1 MMLMATATRP
11 GSALGTSANAPAG
24 VADRPRTAA
33 QILAE
38 TRAVVEPAHRAA
50 VDGLPREIRHVAGYH
65 IGWWEADGRMTGAA
79 GKAVRPAFVLACASA
94 VGGGANQPE
103 MPDRRTPAQ
112 AAVDAAVAVE
122 LVHDFS
128 LLHDDVM
135 DGDLTR
141 RHRAAAWAVF
151 GVGRAIL
158 AGDALLALA
167 MDVLT
172 GDPGRDDGLDAEVPR
187 AYAGS
192 AGVLSGTLLELCRG
206 QSADLAFENRGDV
219 TLTECLAMAER
230 KTGALLG
237 AAGQLG
243 ALAGGADRRA
253 AELYRTF
260 GRQVG
265 VAFQLVDDVLGIW
278 GDPAVTGKPAGNDLA
293 ARKKSLPVVAALTS
307 GSHAARHLARLY
319 QREDALDEAAVA
331 HAAELVQMAGGRAW
345 ALAEAE
351 RRIQAA
357 REALARARPEPNAE
371 ADLHVLAD
379 LITRRDH

>member
-1 MMLMATATRP
+1 MMLMTTAMRP
-11 GSALGTSANAPAG
+11 RNGLGTSAIALAG

-33 QILAE
+33 QILTE

-50 VDGLPREIRHVAGYH
+50 VDGLPLEIRHVAGYH
-65 IGWWEADGRMTGAA
+65 IGWWEADGRMTGAG
-79 GKAVRPAFVLACASA
+79 GKAVRPAFVLACARA
-94 VGGGANQPE
+94 AGGGANQAE
-103 MPDRRTPAQ
+103 MPDRPPAQ
-112 AAVDAAVAVE
+112 AAINAAVAVE

-158 AGDALLALA
+158 TGDALLALA
-167 MDVLT
+167 MDVLA
-172 GDPGRDDGLDAEVPR
+172 GDSGPDDDAGVPR
-187 AYAGS
+187 AHAGS
-192 AGVLSGTLLELCRG
+192 ARVLSGTLLELCRG

-237 AAGQLG
+237 AACQLG

-293 ARKKSLPVVAALTS
+293 ARKKSLPVVAALTP
-307 GSHAARHLARLY
+307 GSQAARHLARLY

-331 HAAELVQMAGGRAW
+331 HAAELVEMAGGRAW

-357 REALARARPEPNAE
+357 REALAGARPDPNAE

>member
-1 MMLMATATRP
+1 MMAMVTATRP
-11 GSALGTSANAPAG
+11 ASDLGASAI
-24 VADRPRTAA
+24 ADAADHPRAAA

-38 TRAVVEPAHRAA
+38 TRGVVEPAHRAA
-50 VDGLPREIRHVAGYH
+50 VDGLPPEIRHVAGYH
-65 IGWWEADGRMTGAA
+65 IGWWEADGRVTGAS
-79 GKAVRPAFVLACASA
+79 GKAVRPAFVLACARA
-94 VGGGANQPE
+94 AGGGGDADQRAP
-103 MPDRRTPAQ
+103 
-112 AAVDAAVAVE
+112 AVDAAVAVE

-158 AGDALLALA
+158 VGDALLALA

-172 GDPGRDDGLDAEVPR
+172 GDSGRDGDPDTGAAR
-187 AYAGS
+187 
-192 AGVLSGTLLELCRG
+192 VLSGTLLELCRG
-206 QSADLAFENRGDV
+206 QSADLAFETRGDV
-219 TLTECLAMAER
+219 TLAECLAMAEG

-243 ALAGGADRRA
+243 ALAGGADGRT

-260 GRQVG
+260 GRQLG

-307 GSHAARHLARLY
+307 GHPAAGHLARLY
-319 QREDALDEAAVA
+319 QRKDAFDEATVA
-331 HAAELVQMAGGRAW
+331 HAAELVEMAGGRAW

>member
-11 GSALGTSANAPAG
+11 GSALGTTVNALAG

-50 VDGLPREIRHVAGYH
+50 VDGLPPEIRHVAGYH
-65 IGWWEADGRMTGAA
+65 IGWWEADGRMTGAG
-79 GKAVRPAFVLACASA
+79 GKAVRPAFVLACARA
-94 VGGGANQPE
+94 AGGGANHAE
-103 MPDRRTPAQ
+103 MPDRRPPAQ

-151 GVGRAIL
+151 GVGRAVL

-187 AYAGS
+187 APAGS
-192 AGVLSGTLLELCRG
+192 VPVLSGTLLELCRG

-219 TLTECLAMAER
+219 RLTECLAMAER

-237 AAGQLG
+237 AACQLG

-307 GSHAARHLARLY
+307 GSQAAGHLARLY
-319 QREDALDEAAVA
+319 QREDAFDQAAVA
-331 HAAELVQMAGGRAW
+331 HAAELVEMGGGRVW

-357 REALARARPEPNAE
+357 REALARACPEPNAE

-379 LITRRDH
+379 LITRRDR

>member
-11 GSALGTSANAPAG
+11 GSGLGTPAIALAG
-24 VADRPRTAA
+24 AADQPRTAA

-38 TRAVVEPAHRAA
+38 TRAVAEPAHRAA
-50 VDGLPREIRHVAGYH
+50 IDGLPPEIRHVAGYH
-65 IGWWEADGRMTGAA
+65 IGWWEADGRGTGAG
-79 GKAVRPAFVLACASA
+79 GKAVRPAFVLACARA
-94 VGGGANQPE
+94 AGGGGDQDPWV
-103 MPDRRTPAQ
+103 PAQ

-167 MDVLT
+167 MEVLT
-172 GDPGRDDGLDAEVPR
+172 GDPGGDGGLDAG
-187 AYAGS
+187 ACAGS
-192 AGVLSGTLLELCRG
+192 ARVLSGMLLELCRG

-237 AAGQLG
+237 AACQLG

-307 GSHAARHLARLY
+307 GSPAAGHLARLY
-319 QREDALDEAAVA
+319 QREDAFDEAAVA
-331 HAAELVQMAGGRAW
+331 HATELVEMAGGRAW
-345 ALAEAE
+345 VLAEAE

-357 REALARARPEPNAE
+357 REALARACPEPNAE
-371 ADLHVLAD
+371 ADLHVLVD
-379 LITRRDH
+379 LITRRDR

>member
-1 MMLMATATRP
+1 MTTATRP
-11 GSALGTSANAPAG
+11 GSGLGTSVIALSGA
-24 VADRPRTAA
+24 ADKPRTAA
-33 QILAE
+33 QIVAE
-38 TRAVVEPAHRAA
+38 TRTVVDPAHRAA
-50 VDGLPREIRHVAGYH
+50 VDDLPPEIRHVAGYH
-65 IGWWEADGRMTGAA
+65 IGWWEADGRLTGAS
-79 GKAVRPAFVLACASA
+79 GKAVRPAFVLACARA
-94 VGGGANQPE
+94 AHRGGGGDQAE
-103 MPDRRTPAQ
+103 TPDRRPPAQ

-135 DGDLTR
+135 DRDLTR

-158 AGDALLALA
+158 VGDALLALA

-172 GDPGRDDGLDAEVPR
+172 GDQGRDGGLDAG
-187 AYAGS
+187 ACAWAGS
-192 AGVLSGTLLELCRG
+192 ARVLSATLLELCRG

-237 AAGQLG
+237 AACQLG

-278 GDPAVTGKPAGNDLA
+278 GDPSVTGKPAGNDLA
-293 ARKKSLPVVAALTS
+293 ARKKSLAVVAALTS
-307 GSHAARHLARLY
+307 GGQAARHLARLH
-319 QREDALDEAAVA
+319 QREDAFDAAAVA
-331 HAAELVQMAGGRAW
+331 HAAELVEMAGGRAW

-351 RRIQAA
+351 RRIQTA
-357 REALARARPEPNAE
+357 REALAGARPEPNAE

-379 LITRRDH
+379 LITRRNH

>member
-1 MMLMATATRP
+1 MTTATRP
-11 GSALGTSANAPAG
+11 VSGRGTIALSGA
-24 VADRPRTAA
+24 ADRPRTAA

-38 TRAVVEPAHRAA
+38 TRAVVNPAHRAA
-50 VDGLPREIRHVAGYH
+50 VDGLPLEIRHVAGYH
-65 IGWWEADGRMTGAA
+65 IGWWEADGRMTGAG
-79 GKAVRPAFVLACASA
+79 GKAVRPAFVLACARA
-94 VGGGANQPE
+94 AGGGGDQAE
-103 MPDRRTPAQ
+103 MTDRR

-172 GDPGRDDGLDAEVPR
+172 GDPGPDDDAGTRGLPHVR
-187 AYAGS
+187 AGS
-192 AGVLSGTLLELCRG
+192 ARVLSGALLELCRG

-237 AAGQLG
+237 AACQLG
-243 ALAGGADRRA
+243 ALRA
-253 AELYRTF
+253 APTAGPPSCTGF
-260 GRQVG
+260 SAGR
-265 VAFQLVDDVLGIW
+265 
-278 GDPAVTGKPAGNDLA
+278 
-293 ARKKSLPVVAALTS
+293 
-307 GSHAARHLARLY
+307 
-319 QREDALDEAAVA
+319 
-331 HAAELVQMAGGRAW
+331 
-345 ALAEAE
+345 
-351 RRIQAA
+351 
-357 REALARARPEPNAE
+357 
-371 ADLHVLAD
+371 
-379 LITRRDH
+379 

>member
-1 MMLMATATRP
+1 MATATRP
-11 GSALGTSANAPAG
+11 GSGLGPSAIALADA
-24 VADRPRTAA
+24 ADRPRTAA

-38 TRAVVEPAHRAA
+38 TRAAVNPAHLAA
-50 VDGLPREIRHVAGYH
+50 VDGLPPEIRHVAGYH
-65 IGWWEADGRMTGAA
+65 IGWWEADGRLTGAG
-79 GKAVRPAFVLACASA
+79 GKAVRPAFVLACARA
-94 VGGGANQPE
+94 AGGGG
-103 MPDRRTPAQ
+103 DQ
-112 AAVDAAVAVE
+112 AAVPDPWAPTQAAVNAAVAVE

-158 AGDALLALA
+158 VGDALLALA

-172 GDPGRDDGLDAEVPR
+172 GDPGPDDDAGARGLPR
-187 AYAGS
+187 AWAGS
-192 AGVLSGTLLELCRG
+192 ARVLSGTLLELCRG

-219 TLTECLAMAER
+219 TLAECLAMAER

-237 AAGQLG
+237 AACQLG
-243 ALAGGADRRA
+243 ALAGGADSRA
-253 AELYRTF
+253 AELYRSF

-307 GSHAARHLARLY
+307 GSQAAGHLARLY
-319 QREDALDEAAVA
+319 QREDTFDEAAVA
-331 HAAELVQMAGGRAW
+331 HAAELVEMAGGRAW

-357 REALARARPEPNAE
+357 REALAGARPEPNAE

-379 LITRRDH
+379 LITRRNH

>member
-1 MMLMATATRP
+1 MMLMTTATRP
-11 GSALGTSANAPAG
+11 GSGLGTSAIALSGA
-24 VADRPRTAA
+24 ADRPRTAA

-38 TRAVVEPAHRAA
+38 TRAVVNPAHRAA
-50 VDGLPREIRHVAGYH
+50 VDGLPPEIRHVAGYH
-65 IGWWEADGRMTGAA
+65 IGWWEADGRMTGAG
-79 GKAVRPAFVLACASA
+79 GKAVRPAFVLACARA
-94 VGGGANQPE
+94 AGGGGDQAAMRE
-103 MPDRRTPAQ
+103 RLASAQ

-172 GDPGRDDGLDAEVPR
+172 GDQGRDGGLDAGACAR
-187 AYAGS
+187 AGS
-192 AGVLSGTLLELCRG
+192 ARVLSGTLLELCRG

-237 AAGQLG
+237 AACQLG
-243 ALAGGADRRA
+243 ALAGGADHRA

-260 GRQVG
+260 GRHIG

-307 GSHAARHLARLY
+307 GGQAACHLARLY
-319 QREDALDEAAVA
+319 QREDAFDEAAVA
-331 HAAELVQMAGGRAW
+331 HAAELVEMAGGRVW

-357 REALARARPEPNAE
+357 REALAGARPEPNAE

-379 LITRRDH
+379 LITRRNH

>member
-1 MMLMATATRP
+1 MTTATRP
-11 GSALGTSANAPAG
+11 GSGPGTSAIALSGA
-24 VADRPRTAA
+24 ADKPRTAA

-38 TRAVVEPAHRAA
+38 TRAVVDPAHRAA
-50 VDGLPREIRHVAGYH
+50 VDDLPPEIRHVAGYH
-65 IGWWEADGRMTGAA
+65 IGWWEADGRLTGAS
-79 GKAVRPAFVLACASA
+79 GKAVRPAFVLACARA
-94 VGGGANQPE
+94 AHRGGGGDQAETRNP
-103 MPDRRTPAQ
+103 PAQ

-158 AGDALLALA
+158 VGDALLALA

-172 GDPGRDDGLDAEVPR
+172 GDRGPDDDAGPLAR
-187 AYAGS
+187 ARS
-192 AGVLSGTLLELCRG
+192 ARVLSETLLELCRG

-237 AAGQLG
+237 AACQLG

-260 GRQVG
+260 GRQIG

-307 GSHAARHLARLY
+307 GGQAARHLARLY
-319 QREDALDEAAVA
+319 QREDAFDAAAVA
-331 HAAELVQMAGGRAW
+331 HAAELVEMAGGRAW

-357 REALARARPEPNAE
+357 REALAGARPEPNAE

-379 LITRRDH
+379 LITRRNH

>member
-1 MMLMATATRP
+1 MTTATRP
-11 GSALGTSANAPAG
+11 GSSLGTIALSGA
-24 VADRPRTAA
+24 ADRPRTAA

-38 TRAVVEPAHRAA
+38 TRAAVNPAHRAA
-50 VDGLPREIRHVAGYH
+50 VDGLPPEIRHVAGYH
-65 IGWWEADGRMTGAA
+65 IGWWEADGRMTGAG
-79 GKAVRPAFVLACASA
+79 GKAVRPAFVLACARA
-94 VGGGANQPE
+94 AGGGGDQAE
-103 MPDRRTPAQ
+103 MTDRR

-172 GDPGRDDGLDAEVPR
+172 GDPGPDDDAGTRGLPHVR
-187 AYAGS
+187 AGS
-192 AGVLSGTLLELCRG
+192 ARVLSGALLELCRG

-237 AAGQLG
+237 AACQLG
-243 ALAGGADRRA
+243 ALAGGADRRG

-260 GRQVG
+260 GRQIG

-307 GSHAARHLARLY
+307 GGQAARHLARLY
-319 QREDALDEAAVA
+319 QREDAFDAATVA
-331 HAAELVQMAGGRAW
+331 RAAELVEMAGGRAW

-357 REALARARPEPNAE
+357 REALAGARPEPNAE

-379 LITRRDH
+379 LITRRNH